1 VIAYVDTSV
10 LLRIVLG
17 EPKPLRE
24 WRSIDSA
31 LSSELIRVEALR
43 SIDRA
48 RVFLRLQDAEIAER
62 RAGVLELL
70 SSFRLARMDSRVLA
84 RAADPFPTLIRTL
97 DAIHL
102 ATAELARRATKD
114 LVFATHDRELG
125 MAANALGFRVIG
137 I

>member
-24 WRSIDSA
+24 WRKIDSV

-48 RVFLRLQDAEIAER
+48 RVLLQLEDAEIAER
-62 RAGVLELL
+62 RAGVLQLL
-70 SSFRLARMDSRVLA
+70 SGFRLARMDSRVLA

-102 ATAELARRATKD
+102 ATADLARRATKD

-125 MAANALGFRVIG
+125 TAATALGFRVIG
-137 I
+137 T